1 MTKIKNLIN
10 KNNILICLIIVAAIL
25 VIAPS
30 VFLYVSY
37 DTEKGRY
44 KYIEKHESN
53 FFSTQYE
60 YELDNQEHELVF
72 DDLEL
77 TELESVKNN
86 YKAYNGCYKREIVGN
101 KVFKADRVKTETFT
115 VRTTISQ
122 NKFNEY
128 KYVDTKITVSCVDT
142 TLPKWV
148 NTVDSITVKQGESV
162 DIMKYFSAVDNSG
175 DVKITS
181 TAIDTNKVGSQ
192 NIEVQATDVNGN
204 VAKKNIVVNV
214 VKAVDKVTETEQT
227 TQASKTET
235 TTKKPQTTTKSSTT
249 TQKQT
254 TTKKSSTTQAS
265 KPKETTTNKSQTTN
279 KKPQTTT
286 KPTTTAPAKH
296 DHSEINGNMGKWF
309 NSRAELNDYYNNVV
323 SGWNTKAQNGSITME
338 EYYKNC
344 PYGYECWSCPVCH
357 KWTGN
362 FYYR

>member
-1 MTKIKNLIN
+1 MAKIKKLTNS
-10 KNNILICLIIVAAIL
+10 NNILFICLIIVTAIL
-25 VIAPS
+25 VVVPS

-115 VRTTISQ
+115 IRTTISQ
-122 NKFNEY
+122 NKFDEY

-142 TLPKWV
+142 TSPKWV
-148 NTVDSITVKQGESV
+148 NAVDSITVKQGESV
-162 DIMKYFSAVDNSG
+162 DVTKYFSAVDNSG
-175 DVKITS
+175 EVKITT

-235 TTKKPQTTTKSSTT
+235 TTKKSQSTTKSSIQSTT
-249 TQKQT
+249 KKQT
-254 TTKKSSTTQAS
+254 TTKK
-265 KPKETTTNKSQTTN
+265 PV
-279 KKPQTTT
+279 TT

-323 SGWNTKAQNGSITME
+323 NYWNNKDENGEITRQ